1 MEPFTE
7 FAFGE
12 SGDDHNVK
20 VVGEGFGIIG
30 GKFKTASGAFNPV
43 HGDDYHD
50 RTVYMRPDSVR
61 YVEALVD
68 VWKRAGPNSP
78 AE

>member
-1 MEPFTE
+1 M
-7 FAFGE
+7 
-12 SGDDHNVK
+12 K

-43 HGDDYHD
+43 RGDDYHY
-50 RTVYMRPDSVR
+50 RTVYMHPDSVR

-78 AE
+78 AEQNYSVKKLED